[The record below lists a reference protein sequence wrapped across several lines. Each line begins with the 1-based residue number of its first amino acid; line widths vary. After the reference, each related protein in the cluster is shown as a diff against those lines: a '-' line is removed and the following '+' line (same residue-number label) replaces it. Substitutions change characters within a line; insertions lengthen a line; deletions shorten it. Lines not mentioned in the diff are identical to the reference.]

1 MKTQN
6 AIKSLLAV
14 AIVTIGIYV
23 ASVGAFA
30 QGTCKVSE
38 SAAKIRATA
47 STSAE
52 VVGSTTR
59 GTKLDVISSTK
70 DSSGYTWYKVYVE
83 NQKTGYIRG
92 DLVTDVSGDIASED
106 GGSTSTSTTTNEAS
120 TTTVDSCQYTSG
132 KVKDQVNVRESASAS
147 SNKKT
152 TASAGKTV
160 SITGQAKDSDGKIWY
175 QVNIDGTTGFI
186 RSDFIDTSAST
197 TETVETPEATDDE
210 TVEGTVEG
218 EDLEVT
224 GEEEEDDW
232 GDLDTSSTPV
242 NNDYELR
249 YEANDEGTEMWYLY
263 DHVKGTRQSLDNI
276 FAVMQQSQ
284 NLQASDNSMDSKMK
298 IVVIV
303 MGAVI
308 LLLIIVVTILIFKLR
323 DSYEDWEED
332 DDEDDDDDEDEKPVI
347 SRREKAQTAKKSR
360 FIPEDDEELDEDD
373 IKIVNKRG
381 REPVRNVSSLTKP
394 SRAVQEDRRE
404 AWQSK
409 QFLEI
414 DDDMEFEF
422 LDIDK

>member
-1 MKTQN
+1 MRTQN
-6 AIKSLLAV
+6 AIRSLLAI
-14 AIVTIGIYV
+14 AIVTIGVYV
-23 ASVGAFA
+23 GAIGAFA

-70 DSSGYTWYKVYVE
+70 DSAGYTWYKVYVE

-92 DLVTDVSGDIASED
+92 DLVTDVTGDIKSED
-106 GGSTSTSTTTNEAS
+106 GGATTTTTETTSTA
-120 TTTVDSCQYTSG
+120 TVDSCQYTSG
-132 KVKDQVNVRESASAS
+132 KVKETVNVRESASAS

-152 TASAGKTV
+152 TANAGQTV

-175 QVNIDGTTGFI
+175 QVNIDGSTGFI
-186 RSDFIDTSAST
+186 RSDFIDTSAAA
-197 TETVETPEATDDE
+197 PEATVVDEDLNEDFTDD
-210 TVEGTVEG
+210 VPLEG
-218 EDLEVT
+218 EDA
-224 GEEEEDDW
+224 GEAAVEDDW
-232 GDLDTSSTPV
+232 GDLDTSVEPV

-249 YEANDEGTEMWYLY
+249 YEANDEGVEMWYLY

-284 NLQASDNSMDSKMK
+284 NMQNTSNTMDSKMK
-298 IVVIV
+298 IIVIV

-308 LLLIIVVTILIFKLR
+308 LLLIIVMTILIFKLR
-323 DSYEDWEED
+323 DSYEDWE
-332 DDEDDDDDEDEKPVI
+332 DDEDDEDEEEEKPVVTK
-347 SRREKAQTAKKSR
+347 REKAQPARRSR
-360 FIPEDDEELDEDD
+360 FIPEDDEDLDDED

-381 REPVRNVSSLTKP
+381 REPVRSASSLTKP
-394 SRAVQEDRRE
+394 SRTVQEDRRE